1 MTTAHGAMPLLR
13 IILPLLLLLP
23 CGPLAAQEPKPD
35 FSAAERLLFV
45 NHQLGN
51 VKAPA
56 TLRYRFSKQ
65 GTLEPGYE
73 DQVALSLKTGADGRC
88 CAAHTD
94 FLSAGRRLELPD
106 LPAAEGNPVIL
117 HFLEREVR
125 EMQRLTRGSQTHFRK
140 RIRMA
145 LFNAATV
152 QPLTLRFRGREITG
166 QEVRITPFV
175 DDPNRPRY
183 EMLARKEYRFMLS
196 DAVPG
201 SLVAIR
207 TRVAAADGSAAPL
220 LAEELTLEG
229 AEAPDK
235 STR

>member
-1 MTTAHGAMPLLR
+1 MTTTPLQRLR
-13 IILPLLLLLP
+13 IVLLLL
-23 CGPLAAQEPKPD
+23 CGPLAAQEAKTD
-35 FSAAERLLFV
+35 YSAAERLLFV
-45 NHQLGN
+45 DHQLAN

-56 TLRYRFSKQ
+56 TLRYRFSRS
-65 GTLEPGYE
+65 GTLEPGFE
-73 DQVALSLKTGADGRC
+73 DRIALTLKAGTDGRC
-88 CAAHTD
+88 CATHTD
-94 FLSAGRRLELPD
+94 FLSATRRLELPD
-106 LPAAEGNPVIL
+106 LPSAEGNPVIL

-125 EMQRLTRGSQTHFRK
+125 EMQRLTQGSQMHFRK

-152 QPLTLRFRGREITG
+152 QPVPLRFRGRAIVG
-166 QEVRITPFV
+166 QEIRITPFV

-183 EMLARKEYRFMLS
+183 EALAPKEYRFTLS

-201 SLVAIR
+201 GLVAIR
-207 TRVAAADGSAAPL
+207 TRVAAADGAAAPL

>member
-1 MTTAHGAMPLLR
+1 MHLR
-13 IILPLLLLLP
+13 RIALPLLLLL
-23 CGPLAAQEPKPD
+23 CGPLAAQDAHHD

-45 NHQLGN
+45 NDQLGN

-56 TLRYRFSKQ
+56 TLRYSFSKR

-73 DQVALSLKTGADGRC
+73 DKVALSLKTGADGRC
-88 CAAHTD
+88 CATHTD
-94 FLSAGRRLELPD
+94 FFSAGRQLQLPD

-125 EMQRLTRGSQTHFRK
+125 EMQRLTKGSQTHFRK

-145 LFNAATV
+145 VYNAATV
-152 QPLTLRFRGREITG
+152 RPVSLRFRGRDVAG

-183 EMLARKEYRFMLS
+183 EALALKEYRFTLS

-201 SLVAIR
+201 GLVAIR
-207 TRVAAADGSAAPL
+207 TLVAAADGSPTPL
-220 LAEELTLEG
+220 LAEELTIDG
-229 AEAPDK
+229 AEAPNGP
-235 STR
+235 R

>member
-1 MTTAHGAMPLLR
+1 MHLLR
-13 IILPLLLLLP
+13 LALPLLL
-23 CGPLAAQEPKPD
+23 CAPLAAQEAKTD

-45 NHQLGN
+45 DNQLAN
-51 VKAPA
+51 VTPPA
-56 TLRYRFSKQ
+56 TLRYRFSRS
-65 GTLEPGYE
+65 GTLEPAYD
-73 DQVALSLKTGADGRC
+73 DQVALSLTAGPDGRC

-94 FLSAGRRLELPD
+94 FLSPARRLELPD
-106 LPAAEGNPVIL
+106 VPAAEGNPVIL

-125 EMQRLTRGSQTHFRK
+125 EMQRLTRGSQAHFRK

-152 QPLTLRFRGREITG
+152 QPVALRFRGRAITG
-166 QEVRITPFV
+166 QEIRITPFV

-183 EMLARKEYRFMLS
+183 ESLARKEYRFTLS

-201 SLVAIR
+201 GLYAIR

-220 LAEELTLEG
+220 LAEELTIDG
-229 AEAPDK
+229 ADAPDK